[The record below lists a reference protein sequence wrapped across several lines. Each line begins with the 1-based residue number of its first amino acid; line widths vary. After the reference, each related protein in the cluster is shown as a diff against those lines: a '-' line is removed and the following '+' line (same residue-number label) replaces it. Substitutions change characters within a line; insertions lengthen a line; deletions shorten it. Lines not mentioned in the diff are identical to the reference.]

1 MIVKNKILIPKRSN
15 DYMEVRSLA
24 IKGSDFEIGK
34 DLAEIGMK
42 EYGVALEKYKDA
54 VYGRARQSYMRKN
67 IPVLA
72 ERSRGV
78 AEAFGLRPEDTSYDT
93 TMLPFDGGEAAC
105 SAIYFPP
112 SLTENNHPC
121 VCRNLDWYTASFA
134 EMVEVMTG
142 IKGKSEPGTKSFS
155 RVVAVECY
163 PDDGCKTLQLGSHDL
178 LNPFIDGFN
187 EKGLFVTM
195 LVDLQGVNTPMI
207 PPAGGRDTGMS
218 FSQLHTMLLNTC
230 ATVEEA
236 KLEILQQRIYFP
248 FRGQHFLIADLDG
261 NVTLF
266 EVDGQSGLY
275 YFIDGKPNEPFIVTN
290 HAVHLYPDPSTFPQY
305 DPNEKYNSFNRWNRL
320 AEYLKNH
327 NGVYSKED
335 MYEAMSFVYAHYRDV
350 KAAGGALPFPGRTL
364 WTYIADLEERKM
376 EVKFYRHDA
385 SVEPGSQDPTL
396 VFHDPITLGFYFQ

>member
-1 MIVKNKILIPKRSN
+1 MILKNKILIPKRSN

-24 IKGSDFEIGK
+24 VKGSNFEIGK

-42 EYGVALEKYKDA
+42 KYGVKLEKYKDA
-54 VYGRARQSYMRKN
+54 VYGKARQSYMRRN
-67 IPVLA
+67 VPVLA
-72 ERSRGV
+72 DRARGV
-78 AEAFGLRPEDTSYDT
+78 ADAFGLRPEDTMYDT

-112 SLTENNHPC
+112 SVTENNHPYI
-121 VCRNLDWYTASFA
+121 CRNLDWYKASVA
-134 EMVEVMTG
+134 EMVEVLTG
-142 IKGKSEPGTKSFS
+142 IKGEPGNKSFS

-163 PDDGCKTLQLGSHDL
+163 PEDGCKTLQLGSHDL

-207 PPAGGRDTGMS
+207 PSGGGRNTGMS
-218 FSQLHTMLLNTC
+218 FSQLPPMLLNKC

-236 KLEILQQRIYFP
+236 KLEILQQRVYFP
-248 FRGQHFLIADLDG
+248 FRGEHFLIGDLEG

-266 EVDGQSGLY
+266 EVDGRSGLY
-275 YFIDGKPNEPFIVTN
+275 YFSDGKPNEPFVVTN
-290 HAVHLYPDPSTFPQY
+290 HAIHLYPDPSTFPKY
-305 DPNEKYNSFNRWNRL
+305 DPDEEYNSFNRWNRL

-327 NGVYSKED
+327 DGVYAKED
-335 MYEAMSFVYAHYRDV
+335 MREAMSLVYDHYRDV

-364 WTYIADLEERKM
+364 WTYVADLQEREM
-376 EVKFYRHDA
+376 EVKFYRYDGPA
-385 SVEPGSQDPTL
+385 EPGCQDPTL
-396 VFHDPITLGFYFQ
+396 VFHDPITLGFHFQ